1 MGRPC
6 WNGLG
11 VAPRLV
17 DPEPGCLQISV
28 VGSGSEIVHWCVPEE
43 KVMVFQCGVMHQ
55 VARSDLLSPPLSALG
70 MSELPGLG
78 YH

>member
-1 MGRPC
+1 MDWPC

-11 VAPRLV
+11 VASCLV
-17 DPEPGCLQISV
+17 DLDPGCLQMYV

-43 KVMVFQCGVMHQ
+43 KAMVFQGDVMHQ
-55 VARSDLLSPPLSALG
+55 VSRSDPPPPLSALG
-70 MSELPGLG
+70 VSGLPGLS